1 MRAFL
6 RVAVM
11 LLIVMVV
18 APSASACPMCKA
30 ALASGSGGGD
40 LVSGF
45 FYSILFM
52 LSMPFLIFT
61 GMATYMYS
69 LVRKARAAEAAAATA
84 SPFAAQS
91 APPQAV
97 RA

>member
-6 RVAVM
+6 RIAM
-11 LLIVMVV
+11 TLLMVL
-18 APSASACPMCKA
+18 AMAQSASACPMCKA
-30 ALASGSGGGD
+30 ALASGSGGD

-61 GMATYMYS
+61 GMATYLYS
-69 LVRKARAAEAAAATA
+69 LVRKARAAEAAAGRP
-84 SPFAAQS
+84 SPFAAQT
-91 APPQAV
+91 APPQTVQA
-97 RA
+97 